1 MLFNQLKQELLLVFV
16 LCEDAVV
23 VLHEGHFP
31 FRTVINHLH
40 FSNILCSSLAIRT
53 LSHSCGS
60 DFRNSDGRC
69 NISKNLREDEV
80 TKLAIDLSPTSDISR
95 LIRLRG
101 FSEPTTSSALTL
113 SIFSDKHAS
122 GSKNASEIIISLRY
136 HRCLEKAVLAAL
148 DIDLSS

>member
-1 MLFNQLKQELLLVFV
+1 MLLYFCMRATPRSAQSLTTFIS
-16 LCEDAVV
+16 
-23 VLHEGHFP
+23 
-31 FRTVINHLH
+31 RTY
-40 FSNILCSSLAIRT
+40 FAAAWQSGR

-69 NISKNLREDEV
+69 NISKNRREDEV

-95 LIRLRG
+95 LIHLTG
-101 FSEPTTSSALTL
+101 FSEPTTSSALTMSL
-113 SIFSDKHAS
+113 FSDKHVS

-136 HRCLEKAVLAAL
+136 HRCLEKAVVAVL